1 MAIEELTGRSRVTV
15 FPLEGLTVAYTT
27 QSSDS
32 RGLGDVAIM
41 ALTGPDSAQDSR
53 RLWQLAAD
61 MLGERKGRQDA
72 AKWLLIQC
80 LRARMTNAPAHQEH
94 VDAAWAAVLD
104 TEVRLACLYANHER
118 LRTGCL
124 TLVGQAIPA
133 AGASEPKAARGFLV
147 PTSTL

>member
-41 ALTGPDSAQDSR
+41 ALTDPAGDPR
-53 RLWQLAAD
+53 CLWQLAAS
-61 MLGERKGRQDA
+61 MIGARKGRQDA
-72 AKWLLIQC
+72 AQWLLIQC
-80 LRARMTNAPAHQEH
+80 LRARMTTAPAHQDHADVKWTAE
-94 VDAAWAAVLD
+94 LD
-104 TEVRLACLYANHER
+104 TTVRLASLYANHET

-133 AGASEPKAARGFLV
+133 AGASEPKAARGFLI
-147 PTSTL
+147 PAATA